1 MSGDDIARA
10 FAAGLMLVLVVSSL
24 SARRLNLG
32 ETLRMALAWVAIF
45 AVVFVLFLFR
55 DEARVVWDR
64 ARADIIGS
72 RGVTDGQTLRVPMRD
87 DGHFWVRGRIN
98 GREVDFMVDS
108 GATTTAIPADLA
120 AAANVDVSSAFP
132 VTLNTANGT
141 VSASRGRVASLV
153 IGPFEQADAPVVVS
167 AAFGDT
173 TVLGMSFLSRLKGW
187 RVEGRTL
194 ILEQ

>member
-10 FAAGLMLVLVVSSL
+10 FAAGLMIVLVVSSL
-24 SARRLNLG
+24 SARRLNIG
-32 ETLRMALAWVAIF
+32 QTLRMALAWLAIF

-64 ARADIIGS
+64 AKAEVAGS
-72 RGVTDGQTLRVPMRD
+72 RGITDGRTLRVPMRE

-108 GATTTAIPADLA
+108 GATTTALPADVA
-120 AAANVDVSSAFP
+120 AAANVELDTTFP
-132 VTLNTANGT
+132 VTLNTANGS
-141 VSASRGRVASLV
+141 VSASRGRVARLA
-153 IGPFEQADAPVVVS
+153 IGPIEQTDAPVVVS
-167 AAFGDT
+167 SAFGDT